1 MVGPN
6 GFRLSGG
13 QRQRIALARAFLRDA
28 EILVLDEAT
37 SSLDSVTEAEVR
49 VALEDAAKGRT
60 TLVVA
65 HRLSTVADADEI
77 IVLADGKVAERGSHK
92 ALLAK
97 GEVYAELWEMQ
108 ARMNAQVMA
117 EIPHAVQT

>member
-1 MVGPN
+1 
-6 GFRLSGG
+6 
-13 QRQRIALARAFLRDA
+13 
-28 EILVLDEAT
+28 VLDEAT

-49 VALEDAAKGRT
+49 EALEDAAKGRT

-77 IVLADGKVAERGSHK
+77 IVLADGKVAERGNHE

-108 ARMNAQVMA
+108 ARMNAQAVA
-117 EIPHAVQT
+117 EIP

>member
-1 MVGPN
+1 LK
-6 GFRLSGG
+6 LSGG
-13 QRQRIALARAFLRDA
+13 ERQRVGIARALLKNPA
-28 EILVLDEAT
+28 ILVLDEAT

-49 VALEDAAKGRT
+49 EALEDAAKGRT

-77 IVLADGKVAERGSHK
+77 IVLADGKVAERGSHE

-108 ARMNAQVMA
+108 ARMNAQAVV
-117 EIPHAVQT
+117 EIP

>member
-1 MVGPN
+1 
-6 GFRLSGG
+6 
-13 QRQRIALARAFLRDA
+13 
-28 EILVLDEAT
+28 LDEAT

-49 VALEDAAKGRT
+49 EALEDAAKGRT

-77 IVLADGKVAERGSHK
+77 IVLADGQVAERGTHD

-97 GEVYAELWEMQ
+97 GAVYAELWEMQ
-108 ARMNAQVMA
+108 ARMNAEPA
-117 EIPHAVQT
+117 